1 MSCNATYHRKI
12 VKRQKCIISLKQ
24 RQECKSITAGK
35 EKPEGIIRRESKMAR
50 ISKKKTVEILDLLK
64 EAYPEAGCALEHV
77 NVYELIVCVVLS
89 AQTTDASV
97 NKVSPVLFAAY
108 PDAFALADASQ
119 EDVMD
124 IIRTIG
130 MYKTKS
136 KNIIALARALCEKYD
151 GQVPEDYDA
160 LVALPGVGRKTAN
173 VVLAVGFGQQRIA
186 VDTHVFRVSHRI
198 GLASD
203 ASAGLAA
210 GAGGKGG
217 AAASGKGAAG
227 KAAAKGAAGQSKIR
241 AKDAGEKNVLATEQ
255 ELMKILP
262 GDRWTE
268 AHHSLI
274 WHGRKCCTARN
285 PKCEACPIEKLCRK
299 TGV

>member
-1 MSCNATYHRKI
+1 
-12 VKRQKCIISLKQ
+12 
-24 RQECKSITAGK
+24 
-35 EKPEGIIRRESKMAR
+35 MAR
-50 ISKKKTVEILDLLK
+50 ISKKKTIEILDLLK

-97 NKVSPVLFAAY
+97 NKVSPALFAAY
-108 PDAFALADASQ
+108 PDAFALAEASQ
-119 EDVMD
+119 EDVME
-124 IIRTIG
+124 IIRAIG

-136 KNIIALARALCEKYD
+136 KNIIALARALCEKHG

-173 VVLAVGFGQQRIA
+173 VVLAVGFGHQRIA

-203 ASAGLAA
+203 ASAGLVASEGADGKA
-210 GAGGKGG
+210 GSAG
-217 AAASGKGAAG
+217 AAATKGASGKTGAT
-227 KAAAKGAAGQSKIR
+227 GQSKIR

-285 PKCEACPIEKLCRK
+285 PKCGSCPIEKLCRK

>member
-1 MSCNATYHRKI
+1 MQKHHCREG
-12 VKRQKCIISLKQ
+12 KR
-24 RQECKSITAGK
+24 EG
-35 EKPEGIIRRESKMAR
+35 KPEGKPEWKTRRESKMAR

-97 NKVSPVLFAAY
+97 NKVSPALFAAY

-203 ASAGLAA
+203 ASAGLDTGLAA
-210 GAGGKGG
+210 AKGVAGKTGAGG
-217 AAASGKGAAG
+217 A
-227 KAAAKGAAGQSKIR
+227 AAAKGASGKTGASGQSKIR

-262 GDRWTE
+262 SDRWTE

-285 PKCEACPIEKLCRK
+285 PKCGSCPIEKLCRK